1 MSTTVFM
8 SETGHE
14 TMLVICFFHGLA
26 CIPFTLA
33 KITAV
38 LTHTFISRAIIGLPV
53 LHCHSLPVTITL
65 YM

>member
-1 MSTTVFM
+1 MSTTVFV
-8 SETGHE
+8 SETGLE
-14 TMLVICFFHGLA
+14 TMLVICFFHSLV
-26 CIPFTLA
+26 CSLFILA

-53 LHCHSLPVTITL
+53 LHHHSLPVTFTL